1 MMKFKAITIAILL
14 AMLLFLQG
22 CGLPDSTVKEC
33 YTDAD
38 CSKIQI
44 TCCACAT
51 GGTEMCVSRTLAP
64 LYEEKLKSCPPE
76 NEKLCM
82 AVNNC
87 KIGACGCIKGTCQEK

>member
-1 MMKFKAITIAILL
+1 MKSSAITIAILL

-22 CGLPDSTVKEC
+22 CGLPESSVKEC
-33 YTDAD
+33 YTDSD
-38 CSKIQI
+38 CVKTQI
-44 TCCACAT
+44 TCCECAV
-51 GGTEMCVSRTLAP
+51 GGTDMCVSRTLAP

-87 KIGACGCIKGTCQEK
+87 KVNSCVCSKGTCKQP